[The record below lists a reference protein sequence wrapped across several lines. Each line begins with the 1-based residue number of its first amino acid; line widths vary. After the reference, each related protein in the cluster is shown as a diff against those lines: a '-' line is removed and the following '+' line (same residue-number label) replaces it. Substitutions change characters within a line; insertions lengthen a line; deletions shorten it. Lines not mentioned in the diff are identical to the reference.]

1 MAQKAARHAEKR
13 LPRKFNPKNRLSEKH
28 FTVAGISLSHP
39 DRIYWDDVGVT
50 KRELAEFYVEIWDWM
65 RPHIVGRPL
74 VLVRCPDGAAGQCF
88 FQKHASGMDS
98 TYLHLVPE
106 KRDKIIAIDDLSG
119 LISLV
124 QAGVLE
130 LHTRGTTIDHREEA
144 DRLVFDLDPGP
155 GVGWK
160 DLVAAAREVRERL
173 HQLKLESFLKTSGGK
188 GLHVVVPIKPT
199 LWEAAKDFTR
209 AVAEA
214 MAADSP
220 DRYVATTSKSER
232 GHKIFIDYL
241 RNSREATAVAP
252 YSTRARSGAPVSV
265 PIAWSDLGA
274 LRNADRYTLRNL
286 PTRLERLHGDPWER
300 IGRLRPSI
308 DKWM

>member
-13 LPRKFNPKNRLSEKH
+13 LPRKFNPKNRLGEKH

-39 DRIYWDDVGVT
+39 GRIYWDDAGVT

-98 TYLHLVPE
+98 THLHLVPE

-173 HQLKLESFLKTSGGK
+173 HKLKLESFLKTSGGK
-188 GLHVVVPIKPT
+188 GLHVVLPIKPT
-199 LWEAAKDFTR
+199 PWETAKGFTR

-274 LRNADRYTLRNL
+274 LGNADRYTLRNL
-286 PTRLERLHGDPWER
+286 PARLERLHGDPWER

-308 DKWM
+308 DKWI